1 MAFDED
7 VLSTTVTSDESQDRT
22 LPMTVQNMGF
32 LLDRLGADCAP
43 LQFIRELTVNS
54 IEAINELPVPTGEII
69 WDFDRT
75 SFELNQ
81 PPLYKLCIIDTGVG
95 MTGPEMIQYI
105 NRLSSSG
112 RLQAVDG
119 NYGVGAKISA
129 ATKNPAGVLYLSWK
143 NGNGAMIHLWR
154 NPETGEYGLK
164 QMKLPSGRYSHWGPV
179 EDTLKPTAIKD
190 HGTVVI
196 LLGSKDEDNT
206 MEAPE
211 GAPTPSRWIAR
222 YLNSR
227 FFQFPVGISI
237 RAREGWTSENP
248 DTNVLRL
255 AKGAEE
261 FLERHKETSGLVD
274 LGNAKAF
281 WWILKDT
288 DAVSQSSG
296 SNLPGGHV
304 AALYHNELYELLSAR
319 SGVARLQSFGV
330 SLGHQRVVIYVEPK
344 ESSRSGITTN
354 TARTLLMMNGEGL
367 PWGDWAERF
376 RENFP
381 QEIKTLMDSV
391 TRDRQESDYAKSI
404 KDRLKDIQDLLK
416 LKKYKPSRTGPFHIS
431 DELTLGTPRS
441 TAKTERRRVSSGG
454 RGGGGGGSRAG
465 DLYTLFLTEE
475 SGVPGE
481 IVRDKLDDINV
492 QWVPESEMGIL
503 DRAATYI
510 PETNT
515 LLINQD
521 FRVFTEFIAH
531 WEKQYRN
538 VPAARSIIMEVAREW
553 FQQTLTEVIY
563 SVDYLRGDKQW
574 TEKHVDGVIS
584 PEGLTAAVLPRY
596 HIEMAVRR
604 TLGSKLGSVKGQAT
618 G

>member
-1 MAFDED
+1 MPIQDTLPSDPA
-7 VLSTTVTSDESQDRT
+7 LSDDSSDRT

-54 IEAINELPVPTGEII
+54 IEAIGELSEPRGEII
-69 WDFDRT
+69 WDFDHV

-81 PPLYKLCIIDTGVG
+81 PPLYKLCITDTGTG

-112 RLQAVDG
+112 RQQAVDR

-129 ATKNPAGVLYLSWK
+129 ATRNPAGVVYLSWK
-143 NGNGAMIHLWR
+143 NGQGAMIHLWR

-164 QMKLPSGRYSHWGPV
+164 QMKLPSGRYNHWGPV
-179 EDTLKPTAIKD
+179 EDTLKPSAIKD

-196 LLGSKDEDNT
+196 LLGSKDSENT

-211 GAPTPSRWIAR
+211 GAPTPSRWVAR

-227 FFQFPVGISI
+227 FFRFRDGVSV
-237 RAREGWTSENP
+237 RAREGWTSDNS
-248 DTNVLRL
+248 DTNVLRQVR
-255 AKGAEE
+255 GAEE
-261 FLERHKETSGLVD
+261 FLERHKQSSGAVD
-274 LGNAKAF
+274 LGNATAL

-288 DAVSQSSG
+288 AAVGQASG
-296 SNLPGGHV
+296 ANLPGGHV
-304 AALYHNELYELLSAR
+304 AALYQNELYELVSAR

-330 SLGHQRVVIYVEPK
+330 SLGHQHVVIYVAPK
-344 ESSRSGITTN
+344 ESARYRITTN
-354 TARTLLMMNGEGL
+354 TARTLLMINGENL
-367 PWGDWAERF
+367 PWGEWAEKF
-376 RENFP
+376 RDNFP
-381 QEIKTLMDSV
+381 QEIKALMDSV
-391 TRDRQESDYAKSI
+391 TRDRQEADYAKSI
-404 KDRLKDIQDLLK
+404 RDRLKDIQDLLK
-416 LKKYKPSRTGPFHIS
+416 LKKYKPSRAGTLQIS
-431 DELTLGTPRS
+431 DEFTLGTPRS
-441 TAKTERRRVSSGG
+441 SATTERKRVG
-454 RGGGGGGSRAG
+454 RGGTGGAGGSRAG
-465 DLYTLFLTEE
+465 DVYTLFLAEE
-475 SGVPGE
+475 NGVPGE
-481 IVRDKLDDINV
+481 KVRDRLDEINV
-492 QWVPESEMGIL
+492 QWVPENEIGTL

-510 PETNT
+510 RETNT

-521 FRVFTEFIAH
+521 FRVFTEFITH

-538 VPAARSIIMEVAREW
+538 VPAGKSIITEVAREW

-574 TEKHVDGVIS
+574 SEKDVDGILS

-604 TLGSKLGSVKGQAT
+604 TLGSKLGSIKGVTA
-618 G
+618 

>member
-1 MAFDED
+1 MQDRDGILPSAVIAED
-7 VLSTTVTSDESQDRT
+7 SEDRT

-54 IEAINELPVPTGEII
+54 IEAIDQLPARNGEVY
-69 WDFDRT
+69 WDYDRT

-81 PPLYKLCIIDTGVG
+81 PPVYKLCIIDTGVG
-95 MTGPEMIQYI
+95 MTGPEMLQYI

-112 RLQAVDG
+112 RVQSVDG

-143 NGNGAMIHLWR
+143 NGSGAMIHLWR

-179 EDTLKPTAIKD
+179 EDAVKPSVIKD
-190 HGTVVI
+190 HGTAVI
-196 LLGSKDEDNT
+196 LLGVKDEDNT
-206 MEAPE
+206 MEAPA

-227 FFQFPVGISI
+227 FFSFPEGISV
-237 RAREGWTSENP
+237 RAREGWTSDNP
-248 DTNVLRL
+248 DTNVSRQV
-255 AKGAEE
+255 KGAEE
-261 FLERHKETSGLVD
+261 FLERHKETSGTVD
-274 LGNAKAF
+274 LGNAEAH

-288 DAVSQSSG
+288 EAIGQSSG
-296 SNLPGGHV
+296 ANLPGGHV
-304 AALYHNELYELLSAR
+304 AALYQNELYELLSGR
-319 SGVARLQSFGV
+319 SGVGRLQSFGV

-344 ESSRSGITTN
+344 DSDRLRITTN
-354 TARTLLMMNGEGL
+354 TARTLLMMNGEPL
-367 PWGDWAERF
+367 PWGDWAEKF
-376 RENFP
+376 RDNFP
-381 QEIKTLMDSV
+381 REITALMDSV
-391 TRDRQESDYAKSI
+391 TRDRQEADYAKSI

-416 LKKYKPSRTGPFHIS
+416 LKKYKPTKTGPLQIS
-431 DELTLGTPRS
+431 DEFTLGTPKS
-441 TAKTERRRVSSGG
+441 VAKAERKRVGGG
-454 RGGGGGGSRAG
+454 RVGGGGSRAG
-465 DLYTLFLTEE
+465 DLYTLFLADEN
-475 SGVPGE
+475 GVLGSQ
-481 IVRDKLDDINV
+481 VRDRLDEINV
-492 QWVPESEMGIL
+492 FWVPETEIAEL
-503 DRAATYI
+503 DRAATYT

-521 FRVFTEFIAH
+521 FRVFTEFIVH
-531 WEKQYRN
+531 WEKQYRS
-538 VPAARSIIMEVAREW
+538 VPAAKSIITEVAREW

-563 SVDYLRGDKQW
+563 SVDFLRGDKQW
-574 TEKHVDGVIS
+574 SDKDVEGLLS

-604 TLGSKLGSVKGQAT
+604 TLGSKLGSIKGQASA
-618 G
+618 

>member
-1 MAFDED
+1 MPDHDGARPDLIAAED
-7 VLSTTVTSDESQDRT
+7 CGDRT

-54 IEAINELPVPTGEII
+54 IEAIDETPKSSGEIV

-75 SFELNQ
+75 SYELTQ
-81 PPLYKLCIIDTGVG
+81 PPVFKLSITDTGVG
-95 MTGPEMIQYI
+95 MTGPEMVQYI

-119 NYGVGAKISA
+119 NYGVGAKIAA
-129 ATKNPAGVLYLSWK
+129 ATRNPAGVVYLSWK
-143 NGNGAMIHLWR
+143 NGQGAMIHLWR
-154 NPETGEYGLK
+154 NPDTGEYGLK

-179 EDTLKPTAIKD
+179 EDTLKPSAIGD
-190 HGTVVI
+190 NGTVVI
-196 LLGSKDEDNT
+196 LLGSKEADNT

-227 FFQFPVGISI
+227 FFRFPDGISV

-261 FLERHKETSGLVD
+261 FLERHKESSGRVN
-274 LGNAKAF
+274 LGDATAH
-281 WWILKDT
+281 WWILKDSESI
-288 DAVSQSSG
+288 SQSSG
-296 SNLPGGHV
+296 ANLPGGHM
-304 AALYHNELYELLSAR
+304 AALFQNELYELVSAR

-344 ESSRSGITTN
+344 DSPRYRITTN
-354 TARTLLMMNGEGL
+354 TARTLLLVNGEVL
-367 PWGDWAERF
+367 PWGDWAEKF

-404 KDRLKDIQDLLK
+404 RDRLKDIQDLLK
-416 LKKYKPSRTGPFHIS
+416 LKKYKPSRTGTLQIS

-441 TAKTERRRVSSGG
+441 NSGTERKRGG
-454 RGGGGGGSRAG
+454 RSGSPTGGGSRAG
-465 DLYTLFLTEE
+465 ELYTLFLAEE
-475 SGVPGE
+475 NGVLGE
-481 IVRDKLDDINV
+481 RVRDRLDEINV
-492 QWVPESEMGIL
+492 QWVPESEIGIL

-510 PETNT
+510 QETNT

-521 FRVFTEFIAH
+521 FRVFTEFVAH
-531 WEKQYRN
+531 WEKQYRS
-538 VPAARSIIMEVAREW
+538 VPAAKSIITEVAREW

-563 SVDYLRGDKQW
+563 SVDFLRGDKQW
-574 TEKHVDGVIS
+574 SDRDVSGLLS

-604 TLGSKLGSVKGQAT
+604 TLGSKLGSVKGQVGA
-618 G
+618 

>member
-1 MAFDED
+1 MPTHPGVPPD
-7 VLSTTVTSDESQDRT
+7 VIVVDNDSDRT

-43 LQFIRELTVNS
+43 LQFIRELTVNA
-54 IEAINELPVPTGEII
+54 IEAIGELNAARGEIV

-75 SFELNQ
+75 SLELDSV
-81 PPLYKLCIIDTGVG
+81 YKLSIIDTGVG

-112 RLQAVDG
+112 REQSVDG

-129 ATKNPAGVLYLSWK
+129 ATRNPLGVVYLSWK
-143 NGNGAMIHLWR
+143 DGQGSMIHLWR
-154 NPETGEYGLK
+154 NPDSGEYGLK

-179 EDTLKPTAIKD
+179 EDALKPSIIGD

-196 LLGSKDEDNT
+196 LLGSKDTDDT
-206 MEAPE
+206 MEAPDC
-211 GAPTPSRWIAR
+211 APTPSRWVAR

-227 FFQFPVGISI
+227 FFRFPDSISV
-237 RAREGWTSENP
+237 RGREGWRSDNP

-255 AKGAEE
+255 VKGAEE
-261 FLERHKETSGLVD
+261 FLERHKESSGAVD
-274 LGNAKAF
+274 LGDATAL

-288 DAVSQSSG
+288 DAISQSSG
-296 SNLPGGHV
+296 ANLPGGHV
-304 AALYHNELYELLSAR
+304 AALFQNELYELVAAR

-330 SLGHQRVVIYVEPK
+330 SLGHQRVVIYVQPK
-344 ESSRSGITTN
+344 ESPRIPITTN
-354 TARTLLMMNGEGL
+354 TARTLLMINGESL
-367 PWGDWAERF
+367 PWGDWAEKF
-376 RENFP
+376 REKFP
-381 QEIKTLMDSV
+381 PEIKMLMDSV
-391 TRDRQESDYAKSI
+391 VRDRLEADYAKSI

-416 LKKYKPSRTGPFHIS
+416 LKKYKPSRTGSLQIS
-431 DELTLGTPRS
+431 DELTLGTPKSNTGAERKRS
-441 TAKTERRRVSSGG
+441 G
-454 RGGGGGGSRAG
+454 RAGSMGGGGSRGG
-465 DLYTLFLTEE
+465 DLYTLFLTDN
-475 SGVPGE
+475 GIKGE
-481 IVRDKLDDINV
+481 QVRDRLDEINV
-492 QWVPESEMGIL
+492 FWVPESEVGVL
-503 DRAATYI
+503 DRAASYT

-531 WEKQYRN
+531 WEKQYKS
-538 VPAARSIIMEVAREW
+538 VPSARSIITEVAREW

-574 TEKHVDGVIS
+574 SDKDVSGVLS

-604 TLGSKLGSVKGQAT
+604 ALGSKLGSVKGQSPA
-618 G
+618 